1 MLDCPRAD
9 TEGDYPILRGQVE
22 AAVQS
27 LKTGRSAE
35 VGSIPAELVQAGGEG
50 VVAALATV
58 CGRVWQTGEWPTPW
72 TQSLVITL
80 PRRGSLRRC
89 QNCRPVG
96 LIGQRDLCH
105 VFTDARR
112 AFDRVWHAARW
123 VAVREC
129 SIGAGLV
136 RVVDD
141 LCDRAT
147 DAVLFGGG
155 MGDLFRTT
163 VGVQQGCLLSPILFN
178 IFLERTMTDALEDHE
193 NTVSIGGRTITNLRF
208 VDDIDGLAGEKEELA
223 KLVECL
229 DKVSTAYGMEIS
241 AEKTKLI

>member
-9 TEGDYPILRGQVE
+9 TEGDYPILRGEVE
-22 AAVQS
+22 TAVQS
-27 LKTGRSAE
+27 LKKGRSAG
-35 VGSIPAELVQAGGEG
+35 VGSILAELVQAGGEG

-58 CGRVWQTGEWPTPW
+58 CGRVWQTGEWSTPW

-89 QNCRPVG
+89 QSCRPVG

-112 AFDRVWHAARW
+112 AFDRVWHVARW

-129 SIGAGLV
+129 SIGAILV

-163 VGVQQGCLLSPILFN
+163 VGV
-178 IFLERTMTDALEDHE
+178 
-193 NTVSIGGRTITNLRF
+193 
-208 VDDIDGLAGEKEELA
+208 
-223 KLVECL
+223 
-229 DKVSTAYGMEIS
+229 
-241 AEKTKLI
+241 